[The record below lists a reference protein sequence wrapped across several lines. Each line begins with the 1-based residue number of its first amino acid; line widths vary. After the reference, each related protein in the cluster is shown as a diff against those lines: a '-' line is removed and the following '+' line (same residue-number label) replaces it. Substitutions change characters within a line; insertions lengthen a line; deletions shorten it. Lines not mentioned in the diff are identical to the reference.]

1 MIHTRLITSLV
12 LILILG
18 VATLALSL
26 VSHQALEDW
35 KKGNAATD
43 DDKKKYD
50 LAKTLQ
56 YVVTGAGAAIVLLSG
71 WTLYKEKTAIGKRS

>member
-12 LILILG
+12 LILVLG

-26 VSHQALEDW
+26 VSHQALQDW
-35 KKGNAATD
+35 KKVYTTND
-43 DDKKKYD
+43 DSWKKYD
-50 LAKTLQ
+50 VAKTLQ

-71 WTLYKEKTAIGKRS
+71 WTLYKEKTATG